1 MAAKAKPMPKYLA
14 MLICDYVLRDA
25 ETQNKSLIGVFNR
38 INAATFPVRHDRL
51 HVFVALTN
59 GHGSYTSSLRV
70 RRSTGDVVLTLDG
83 TIEMQDPLAVAEL
96 NFQIRGLV
104 IPEPG
109 RYVVEFLCDGEVLV
123 DRLFDAAKIALEKKG

>member
-1 MAAKAKPMPKYLA
+1 MNAPKKPKPKYLA

-38 INAATFPVRHDRL
+38 INAPNFPVRHDRL

-59 GHGSYTSSLRV
+59 GHGTYTSSLRV
-70 RRSTGDVVLTLDG
+70 RRASGEVLLTLDG
-83 TIEMQDPLAVAEL
+83 KIEMQDPLAVAEL

-104 IPEPG
+104 VPEAG

-123 DRLFDAAKIALEKKG
+123 DRLFDAAQIEGKEAD